1 MTGATNSPAT
11 TPAVAPAVTAV
22 EDGPPLIEAG
32 GVDMAFRT
40 GRGRRA
46 DEHRVL
52 EDVSFGISAGEF
64 VSVIG
69 PSGGGKTT
77 LLSLIAGLATPTGGR
92 IVVGGRPVTGPG
104 ADRGVVFQ
112 QDAILPWRTVRRN
125 VEYGLERAGLPRA
138 ERAERAAEFIE
149 LVGLTKFADYLPK
162 QLSGGM
168 KKRVAIAAVLAND
181 PAVLL
186 MDEPFGALDYSTKVH
201 LQDELLRIWEQR
213 RVTTV
218 FVTHDI
224 EEALYLS
231 DRILVLAGGRLA
243 EDFAVPFGRPRDPEL
258 RMGTQIQQA
267 RSHLWGYL

>member
-1 MTGATNSPAT
+1 MTGATNGPAT
-11 TPAVAPAVTAV
+11 TPAVTAV
-22 EDGPPLIEAG
+22 EDGQPLIEAG

-46 DEHRVL
+46 EEHRVL
-52 EDVSFGISAGEF
+52 EDVSFGIGAGEF

-125 VEYGLERAGLPRA
+125 VEYGLERAGLPRT

-186 MDEPFGALDYSTKVH
+186 MDEPFGALDYSTRVH

-243 EDFAVPFGRPRDPEL
+243 EDFAVPFGRPRHPEL
-258 RMGTQIQQA
+258 RMGAQIQQA

>member
-1 MTGATNSPAT
+1 MTGTTNSPAT
-11 TPAVAPAVTAV
+11 TPAVTAV
-22 EDGPPLIEAG
+22 EDGRPLIEAR

-46 DEHRVL
+46 EEHRVL
-52 EDVSFGISAGEF
+52 EDLSFGIRAGEF

-92 IVVGGRPVTGPG
+92 IVVGGRTVTGPG

-149 LVGLTKFADYLPK
+149 LVGLTRFADYLPK

-186 MDEPFGALDYSTKVH
+186 MDEPFGALDYSTRVH
-201 LQDELLRIWEQR
+201 LQDELLRIWERR

-258 RMGTQIQQA
+258 RMGAQIQQA